1 MSFNSLDYIVLLPIV
16 FVLFCLA
23 RDNRRWAVL
32 LGASFL
38 FYGALAE
45 AGLILALSSVILLTY
60 ACGRTMGD
68 DRRPLLRRAAFWAG
82 VAGNLGILVYLKYF
96 SFIMGSLG
104 PIAAMLPGHVKAT
117 EFSTLASI
125 GVSYY
130 VFQAISY
137 LIDIHLDME
146 KPERHLGYFALYLGF
161 FPKLLQGPIERSG
174 DLLPQLRAPYKFD
187 YDNMRTGLLLFGWG
201 LFKKIVIA
209 DRLALFV
216 NPVYYNV
223 HSFTGVPLIM
233 ATYYYAIQLYCDFSG
248 YTDMALGTAR
258 VFNIRLTQN
267 FNSPYFATS
276 IAEFW
281 RRWHISFSRWL
292 LDYLFKPLQM
302 LFRDRGNAGTAV
314 ALLATFVVCGI
325 WHGASW
331 NFVAWG
337 TLQGLYMACA
347 VFYRPLQKRIYKAL
361 GLEKSRFRKVWQTFV
376 TFHLVC
382 FAWIFFRAASL
393 SDAAYVVTHLFS
405 GVGDTLRHIGAKG
418 VFRQAFQMGQ
428 KGDQLA
434 ITLVSLGVML
444 YVSHLKSR
452 KLAPETLFARP
463 AWLRW
468 SVYYAMALSLIFL
481 GVSGANRFIYFQ
493 F

>member
-1 MSFNSLDYIVLLPIV
+1 MSFNSLDYIVFLPIV
-16 FVLFCLA
+16 FVLFYFA
-23 RDNRRWAVL
+23 RDSWRWAVL
-32 LGASFL
+32 LAASFI

-45 AGLILALSSVILLTY
+45 PGLLLALSSVVLLTY
-60 ACGRTMGD
+60 ACGRLMEN
-68 DRRPLLRRAAFWAG
+68 DRRPSHRRAAFWAG
-82 VAGNLGILVYLKYF
+82 VAGNLCILIHLKYF
-96 SFIMGSLG
+96 TFLMGSLNTVV
-104 PIAAMLPGHVKAT
+104 AMLPADLQLPQ
-117 EFSTLASI
+117 FSALASI

-137 LIDIHLDME
+137 LIDIHLELE

-174 DLLPQLRAPYKFD
+174 DLLPQLRAPYEFD
-187 YDNMRTGLLLFGWG
+187 YDNVRTGLLLFGWG

-216 NPVYYNV
+216 NPVYDNV
-223 HSFTGVPLIM
+223 HSFAGVPLIM

-258 VFNIRLTQN
+258 IFNIRLTQN
-267 FNSPYFATS
+267 FSSPYFATS
-276 IAEFW
+276 VAEFW

-302 LFRDRGNAGTAV
+302 LFRDRGNVGTAI
-314 ALLATFVVCGI
+314 ALLVTFTVCGI

-331 NFVAWG
+331 SFVAWG
-337 TLQGLYMACA
+337 ALQGLYMACA
-347 VFYRPLQKRIYKAL
+347 VFYRPVQKRIYKRF
-361 GLEKSRFRKVWQTFV
+361 GLEKSRFRKVWQTFA

-382 FAWIFFRAASL
+382 FAWIFFRAGSL
-393 SDAAYVVTHLFS
+393 GDAIYVVKHLFS
-405 GVGDTLRHIGAKG
+405 GVGDTLLNIGAKG
-418 VFRQAFQMGQ
+418 VFRQQFQLGQ
-428 KGDQLA
+428 RGDQLA
-434 ITLVSLGVML
+434 IILVSLGVML
-444 YVSHLKSR
+444 FVSQLKNR
-452 KLAPETLFARP
+452 KVALQAFFARP
-463 AWLRW
+463 AWVRW
-468 SVYYAMALSLIFL
+468 PVYYALALCLIFL